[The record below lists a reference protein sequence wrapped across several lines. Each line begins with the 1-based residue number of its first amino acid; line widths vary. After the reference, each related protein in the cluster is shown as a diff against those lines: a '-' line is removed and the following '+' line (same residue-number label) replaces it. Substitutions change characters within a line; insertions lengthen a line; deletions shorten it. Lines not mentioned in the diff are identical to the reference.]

1 MAVGLMVA
9 FQPFTC
15 KTPRQQKDK
24 TTTWRR
30 PRVEVGLALLE
41 LFRVMDAEDFA
52 VDLEKHSR
60 TLFQDPDS
68 FPLFLSSLIK
78 VSILFFC
85 TFFKKVT

>member
-1 MAVGLMVA
+1 MRHKLRGLIKSRKTKNMAAGLMVA

-15 KTPRQQKDK
+15 KLLGRTEAKRNDK

-60 TLFQDPDS
+60 TLF
-68 FPLFLSSLIK
+68 
-78 VSILFFC
+78 
-85 TFFKKVT
+85 